1 MLYLISPAKTL
12 DYDTPVPAVVLKKA
26 SDPLFTER
34 ALSLIEV
41 MKKKSAQQ
49 VAALMDLSPT
59 LAQLNVE
66 RYANWQAQATP
77 HNSKPALLAFNGDVY
92 DGLQARSLKAA
103 DLAWAQTHV
112 LILSGLYGVL
122 RPLDRL
128 QPYRL
133 EMGTALKTPQGKN
146 LYDFWGAQIAEHIN
160 AVQADEVMPTVINLA
175 SIEYARAALHP
186 TLRARVVHCVF
197 EESKDGEHKVVS
209 FFAKKA
215 RGLMLR
221 HAITHKA
228 RSVKALDSFNA
239 EGYALDVAA
248 STPQRRVF
256 RRPYQTI
263 ADRHH
268 TQSHDQSHDT
278 AQAAAASK

>member
-12 DYDTPVPAVVLKKA
+12 DYDTPVPAAVLKRA
-26 SDPLFTER
+26 SEPLFTPQ
-34 ALSLIEV
+34 AQQLIAV
-41 MKKKSAQQ
+41 MKKKSTKE
-49 VAALMDLSPT
+49 VATLMDLSPT
-59 LAQLNVE
+59 LAQLNVD
-66 RYANWQAQATP
+66 RYAAWQAQATP
-77 HNSKPALLAFNGDVY
+77 HNSKPAVLAFNGDVY
-92 DGLQARSLKAA
+92 DGLQARSLKLAE
-103 DLAWAQTHV
+103 LAWAQEHV

-122 RPLDRL
+122 RPMDRL

-133 EMGTALKTPQGKN
+133 EMGTAVKTTQGKN
-146 LYDFWGAQIAEHIN
+146 LYDFWGAQLAEHIN
-160 AVQADEVMPTVINLA
+160 ALQADEAAPVVVNLA
-175 SIEYARAALHP
+175 SIEYSRAALHP

-197 EESKDGEHKVVS
+197 EESKGEQHQVVS

-239 EGYALDVAA
+239 EGYTLDVAA
-248 STPQRRVF
+248 STPLRRVF

-263 ADRHH
+263 ADR
-268 TQSHDQSHDT
+268 TQAALQ
-278 AQAAAASK
+278 AAEQAAAAAK

>member
-12 DYDTPVPAVVLKKA
+12 DYDSPVPAAVLKKA
-26 SDPLFTER
+26 SEPLFAAQAEQ
-34 ALSLIEV
+34 LIVV
-41 MKKKSAQQ
+41 MKKKSATQ

-59 LAQLNVE
+59 LAQLNFE
-66 RYANWQAQATP
+66 RYAAWQAQATA
-77 HNSKPALLAFNGDVY
+77 HNSKPAVLAFNGDVY
-92 DGLQARSLKAA
+92 DGLNARSLKTG
-103 DLAWAQTHV
+103 DLAWAQDHV

-122 RPLDRL
+122 RPMDRL

-133 EMGTALKTPQGKN
+133 EMGTAVKTTRGKN

-160 AVQADEVMPTVINLA
+160 ALQADEAAPTVINLA
-175 SIEYARAALHP
+175 SIEYARAAVHP
-186 TLRARVVHCVF
+186 TLRARVIQCVF
-197 EESKDGEHKVVS
+197 EETKDGEHKVVS

-239 EGYALDVAA
+239 EGYRLDAAA
-248 STPQRRVF
+248 STPERRVF

-263 ADRHH
+263 ADRKR
-268 TQSHDQSHDT
+268 T
-278 AQAAAASK
+278 AAAAK

>member
-12 DYDTPVPAVVLKKA
+12 DYDTPVPAAVLKKA
-26 SDPLFTER
+26 SEPLF
-34 ALSLIEV
+34 APHAQQLIEV
-41 MKKKSAQQ
+41 MKNKSAQQ
-49 VAALMDLSPT
+49 VAALMDLSPA
-59 LAQLNVE
+59 LAQLNVD
-66 RYANWQAQATP
+66 RYAAWQAQATP
-77 HNSKPALLAFNGDVY
+77 HNSKPAVLAFDGDVY
-92 DGLQARSLKAA
+92 DGLQARRMKAA
-103 DLAWAQTHV
+103 ELAWAQDHV

-133 EMGTALKTPQGKN
+133 EMGTAVKTTQGKN
-146 LYDFWGAQIAEHIN
+146 LYDFWGAQIAQHIN
-160 AVQADEVMPTVINLA
+160 HLQADEASPVVVNLA
-175 SIEYARAALHP
+175 SMEYSRAALHP
-186 TLRARVVHCVF
+186 VLRARVVHCVF
-197 EESKDGEHKVVS
+197 EETKGGQHQVVS

-228 RSVKALDSFNA
+228 RSVKALDTFNA

-248 STPQRRVF
+248 STPLRRVF

-263 ADRHH
+263 ADR
-268 TQSHDQSHDT
+268 TQG
-278 AQAAAASK
+278 AVQAAAASK

>member
-12 DYDTPVPAVVLKKA
+12 DYDNPVPPAVLKKA
-26 SDPLFTER
+26 TEPLFVAQAEK
-34 ALSLIEV
+34 LIAV
-41 MKKKSAQQ
+41 MKKKSATQ

-66 RYANWQAQATP
+66 RYAAWQTQATP
-77 HNSKPALLAFNGDVY
+77 HNSKPAVLAFNGDVY

-103 DLAWAQTHV
+103 DLSWAQAHV

-133 EMGTALKTPQGKN
+133 EMGTAVKTSRGKN

-160 AVQADEVMPTVINLA
+160 ALQADDASPTVINLA

-186 TLRARVVHCVF
+186 NLRARVVSCVF
-197 EESKDGEHKVVS
+197 EETKDGEHKVVS

-221 HAITHKA
+221 HAITHQA
-228 RSVKALDSFNA
+228 RSVKALDSFSA
-239 EGYALDVAA
+239 EGYVLDASA
-248 STPQRRVF
+248 STPERRVF
-256 RRPYQTI
+256 RRPYQTM
-263 ADRHH
+263 ADR
-268 TQSHDQSHDT
+268 T
-278 AQAAAASK
+278 QAAAASK